1 MEDSKLPTPGELFRM
16 HGMRQNTMQKKVE
29 HAINSYEDGLL
40 NAATGSGKTLAM
52 VVPLLYSIAQKEKNK
67 KGVSLLWISPLK
79 ALSEDIKK
87 ALQKVVN
94 VYFPDE
100 YVATRNGDTPLSDR
114 NKILRKA
121 PRVLVITPESLH
133 LMLSS
138 KNADTFFS
146 SVRCIVVDEW
156 HELFSSKRGVLVELA
171 LAYFKKRIS
180 GIRTWGISAT
190 IGNLEKAAEVLLF
203 HSRSFSVVKIES
215 KPKLDFYT
223 ILPTSIQKLPHSGHL
238 GLYALPQV
246 AKVIKKAESCLV
258 FTNTRAQSEAW
269 YRALVE
275 NYPEFAG
282 LCALHHGSLNIEIR
296 QWVEE
301 NLHANKLKFVVC
313 TSSLDLG
320 VDFSPVDT
328 VIQIGSPKG
337 VSRLLQRAGRSGHSP
352 TKKSKIYFVPSHALE
367 ILEAVALQEAIS
379 QREVEN
385 REEQVPALDVLA
397 QFIVTLA
404 CGQGFSVTDLWD
416 LVQNTY
422 TFCQISI
429 TEFHEVLNFVAQG
442 GNSLQAYSQY
452 KKIQVIEDVYKVS
465 SPRIAMKH
473 RMQIGVILSI
483 PSVIV
488 KNAKGKRLGTV
499 EEIFIS
505 KLKEGDCFYF
515 AGAICCITRITPTEV
530 WVRNVA
536 HASTVLTPSWLG
548 GRLSFSSKISFF
560 INQTLQN
567 VDKILPQYKELQYIM
582 PFIQRQKEMS
592 FLPSTDYLL
601 IELIVYK
608 SQIHVFVYSFQ
619 GRKVNEGLAMLIA
632 YRLGIIQQVSFS
644 ISVNDFGFELRS
656 HHSNKDFVIENIG
669 EVFDPNFAALD
680 MQKAQN
686 FMELCRKK
694 FGEIASVAGL
704 LNEEKSYKSVKNRN
718 LQNSSSLLYKVF
730 IEHEPNHFLIRQAQL
745 EVFGQSI
752 EMERLVTFLKT
763 ASIQQKIVELKEF
776 SPFSLPLLAEGFRE
790 SMSNEDLDSLLE
802 KLFSTSNKTNKNDW
816 KNEIA

>member
-1 MEDSKLPTPGELFRM
+1 MKEYKLPTPEEWFRM
-16 HGMRQNTMQKKVE
+16 LGMRQNAMQKKVE
-29 HAINSYEDGLL
+29 NSVNTFKDGLL
-40 NAATGSGKTLAM
+40 NSATGSGKTLALA
-52 VVPLLYSIAQKEKNK
+52 VPLLYTIAQNRESK
-67 KGVSLLWISPLK
+67 KGVSMLWISPLK

-87 ALQKVVN
+87 ALQEVVN
-94 VYFPDE
+94 VYFPKE
-100 YVATRNGDTPLSDR
+100 YVATRNGDTPLSER
-114 NKILRKA
+114 NKILNKA

-138 KNADTFFS
+138 KKAESFFS
-146 SVRCIVVDEW
+146 SVQCIVVDEW
-156 HELFSSKRGVLVELA
+156 HELFSSKRGVMVELA
-171 LAYFKKRIS
+171 LAYFRQRNL

-203 HSRSFSVVKIES
+203 KSES
-215 KPKLDFYT
+215 YKVLKVEGKPKLDFYT
-223 ILPTSIQKLPHSGHL
+223 ILPSTLRKLPHSGHL

-246 AKVIKKAESCLV
+246 AKVIKKSVSCLV

-352 TKKSKIYFVPSHALE
+352 NKKSKLYFVPSHALE
-367 ILEAVALQEAIS
+367 VLEAMALQEAIL
-379 QREVEN
+379 QNEVEN
-385 REEQVPALDVLA
+385 REEQAPALDLLA

-404 CGQGFSVTDLWD
+404 CGCGFTIPDLWNM
-416 LVQNTY
+416 VKNTY
-422 TFCQISI
+422 SFANI
-429 TEFHEVLNFVAQG
+429 TQVEFQEVLNFVTQG
-442 GNSLQAYSQY
+442 GQSLQAYSQY
-452 KKIQVIEDVYKVS
+452 KKVQIKDGLYLVS
-465 SPRIAMKH
+465 SSRIAMKH
-473 RMQIGVILSI
+473 RMQIGVIFSV

-499 EEIFIS
+499 EEIFVS

-515 AGAICCITRITPTEV
+515 AGIVCSITRITATEV
-530 WVRNVA
+530 WVKTGVNA
-536 HASTVLTPSWLG
+536 TAIHTPTWLG

-560 INQTLQN
+560 INLVLQN
-567 VDKILPQYKELQYIM
+567 LDTLLTKYKELQLILPYI
-582 PFIQRQKEMS
+582 QKQKQIS
-592 FLPSTDYLL
+592 YLPSTNYLL
-601 IELIVYK
+601 IEHITYK
-608 SQIHVFVYSFQ
+608 SQLHLFVYSFQ

-644 ISVNDFGFELRS
+644 IAVNDFGFELRT
-656 HHSNKDFVIENIG
+656 HHSNKEFVLDNIES
-669 EVFDPNFAALD
+669 VFDTLHAATD
-680 MQKAQN
+680 IEMAQN

-694 FGEIASVAGL
+694 FAEIASVAGL
-704 LNEEKSYKSVKNRN
+704 LNEEKSNKVVKNRS
-718 LQNSSSLLYKVF
+718 LQNSSSLLFKVF
-730 IEHEPNHFLIRQAQL
+730 LENEPNHFLMKQSQL

-752 EMERLVTFLKT
+752 EMERLHSFLKI
-763 ASIQQKIVELKEF
+763 ASVNQKIVELKEF
-776 SPFSLPLLAEGFRE
+776 SPFCLPLFAEGLRE
-790 SMSNEDLDSLLE
+790 SMSNEDLDILLE
-802 KLFSTSNKTNKNDW
+802 KIMNNPIK
-816 KNEIA
+816 